1 VRCSVIVP
9 VYGQAALTRQCVDV
23 LLAGRDG
30 DLEPEVIVV
39 DDGSRDETP
48 ELLRGYGD
56 QIVVVRHE
64 TNLGFA
70 ASCNDGATVAAG
82 DALVFLNNDTIPQA
96 GWLEALL
103 GFADAHPRAA
113 AVGAKLLFPDDTVQH
128 AGVVIC
134 QYGYPKNAYAGF
146 PAWHP
151 AVNKSRPFQA
161 VTAACMLVRRSA
173 FEQLGGFDTTYRNG
187 FEDVDLCLRL
197 GEKGHEVHYCHEA
210 VAYHLESMSE
220 GRFADSDHNRHV
232 YERRWAGRVH
242 SDDFRYYTAD
252 GLIGITY
259 EDLYPLRIDLSP
271 LLAVVEGDELTR
283 RADALLGLRSRRNI
297 ELLREI
303 ERLNLRL
310 LEAQGA
316 ESYEPPKLVAEGEAK
331 WLSVAQ
337 RGPFI
342 SIVLVARDGAEWLA
356 ELLPSLAEQEAEV
369 IAEIVAVDCG
379 SVDDTMER
387 LRDADAR
394 IVAVDALALGQ
405 VPLATVARYA
415 RGNVLVFLEQGVV
428 PTGRDWLASLLSGFA
443 DDEVEAVCSPLP
455 GLAGFHGAATAVRV
469 GAIAADGVRECEL
482 ETWPAAVLRA
492 GLKVRI
498 EPSALVSQRRPTALQ
513 LMRAAMAEGF
523 RGAPDESEDDLVAA
537 IRADWRALEEGAQLD
552 GDVLEKA
559 RAEVAVLRVR
569 EEIGRS
575 LRRTHRPDRERPWVE
590 DAAAGKLAAGS
601 WAEDSGR

>member
-9 VYGQAALTRQCVDV
+9 VYGQAALTRQCVDG

-56 QIVVVRHE
+56 RVVVVRHE

-70 ASCNDGATVAAG
+70 ASCNDGAAVAAG
-82 DALVFLNNDTIPQA
+82 DALVFLNNDTIPQT

-173 FEQLGGFDTTYRNG
+173 FEQLCGFDTTYRNG

-197 GEKGHEVHYCHEA
+197 GEEGYEVHYCHEA
-210 VAYHLESMSE
+210 VVYHLESMSE

-259 EDLYPLRIDLSP
+259 EDHYPLRIDLSP
-271 LLAVVEGDELTR
+271 LLGVVEGDELTR
-283 RADALLGLRSRRNI
+283 RADALLGLRSRRSV

-303 ERLNLRL
+303 ERLNVLL
-310 LEAQGA
+310 LEARGTRFDA
-316 ESYEPPKLVAEGEAK
+316 TPRLVAEGSAR
-331 WLSVAQ
+331 WLSGAP
-337 RGPFI
+337 RGPLV
-342 SIVLVARDGAEWLA
+342 SIVLPVRDGADWLA
-356 ELLPSLAEQEAEV
+356 ELLPRLAEQEAEIV
-369 IAEIVAVDCG
+369 AEIVGVDCG
-379 SVDDTMER
+379 SSDDTVER
-387 LRDADAR
+387 LREAGAR
-394 IVAVDALALGQ
+394 IVVVDALAPGA
-405 VPLATVARYA
+405 VPLATAVRYA
-415 RGNVLVFLEQGVV
+415 RGDVLVVLEQGVV
-428 PTGRDWLASLLSGFA
+428 PAGRGWLAALLSGVGRDSVVA
-443 DDEVEAVCSPLP
+443 ICGPLD
-455 GLAGFHGAATAVRV
+455 GVAGFHGSATAVRTE
-469 GAIAADGVRECEL
+469 ALSADGVSGYDF
-482 ETWPAAVLRA
+482 ETWAEAALRA
-492 GLKVRI
+492 GLKVKV
-498 EPSALVSQRRPTALQ
+498 EPSAFASRRPPAPLAL
-513 LMRAAMAEGF
+513 LRAALAEGF
-523 RGAPDESEDDLVAA
+523 RGRSDESDGDLVEA
-537 IRADWRALEEGAQLD
+537 ILADWRALDEDSQLD
-552 GDVLEKA
+552 PDALERA
-559 RAEVAVLRVR
+559 RAEAALRR
-569 EEIGRS
+569 AGEAIGRS
-575 LRRTHRPDRERPWVE
+575 QGEARQFGRERLWIE
-590 DAAAGKLAAGS
+590 DAHAGRLAAGS
-601 WAEDSGR
+601 WAEAPR